1 MRILELTLVGY
12 TRLLLSGINVIHYTP
27 EQDCQLILGTN
38 GSGKSSLMRE
48 MSLLPANPSYFTKGG
63 SKRVKAEHAGSI
75 YEVSSTFSPKAEHR
89 FYKDGESLN
98 PGGTI
103 TVQREL
109 IKKYTGLDEEL
120 FSLLI
125 GSTLFTAMP
134 SLKRRDWIMRLSGND
149 LTYAMRVFTLLKN
162 KLRDAT
168 GVVKHYAKRLGE
180 EADKLP
186 SVDEITQM
194 QTICENTKE
203 LLTVLMLN
211 KERGLES
218 KKSISERI
226 KQQTAELERL
236 CKQIIKLEV
245 PTRATVAELDG
256 AISETKFSIS
266 ELRAGLDAYHKEYSK
281 YDELIKAMER
291 TDNCGIEELG
301 LKLKDIRTYLDE
313 LKHSLPENM
322 EDFNGYYKHR
332 SIEAAVPAIL
342 EIMNEIPDN
351 PDNKYSVPNLEK
363 LKNSIQESKS
373 TVDKLAVELAKA
385 LHALEHS
392 TNADDTNC
400 PKCGFRLK
408 TGLRH
413 STPEVITEVIKELE
427 AKANAAETIYSS
439 QLETLANGNIYQG
452 YMRRISTTINAHNAI
467 ESLWTGFRKV
477 WIEGGSKLAAI
488 YITKWIDYS
497 RSVEEY
503 VRKGKEYEE
512 LEYAYN
518 ALKAN
523 NMGSVK
529 KVADSVKEIEDLIVH
544 TGRAIKDKQT
554 ELTLLESERKI
565 LVGLNTNVAEVNR
578 LYASLKTELGSFAK
592 AIRDESINALISDN
606 QSTLASTEA
615 VFNKAKRATHLME
628 EIRIS
633 KEKAEYEHR
642 ALSLL
647 IQELSPTEGLI
658 ADQVNAFM
666 SCFVDSINSII
677 ASIWTYDLK
686 MMACGLDG
694 AELDYKF
701 PMLVGLSEK
710 PTPDVS
716 EGSTSQVDIV
726 NFAFK
731 LVTISFLELDNY
743 PLYLDELAPSLDEQ
757 HRLNI
762 IMFVKQFLEMR
773 KASQLFM
780 ISHYAVMHGSFSQT
794 DITVL
799 DANNIITLP
808 PKYNTHVK
816 FE

>member
-12 TRLLLSGINVIHYTP
+12 TRLLLSGIKVIHYTP

-48 MSLLPANPSYFTKGG
+48 MSLLPASPSNFTKNG
-63 SKRVKAEHAGSI
+63 SKRVKAEHNGSI
-75 YEVSSTFSPKAEHR
+75 YEVVSVFSPKVEHR

-103 TVQREL
+103 TVQKEL
-109 IKKYTGLDEEL
+109 VKKYTGLDEEL
-120 FSLLI
+120 FNLLI
-125 GSTLFTAMP
+125 GATLFTAMP
-134 SLKRRDWIMRLSGND
+134 PLKRRDWIMRLSGND

-162 KLRDAT
+162 KLRDTT

-186 SVDEITQM
+186 TPDEMAQM
-194 QTICENTKE
+194 ETICNDTKE
-203 LLTVLMLN
+203 LLTVLMVN
-211 KERGLES
+211 KERGIDT
-218 KKSISERI
+218 KKNISERI
-226 KQQTAELERL
+226 KQKTVEMERL

-245 PTRATVAELDG
+245 PTRASVSELDG
-256 AISETKFSIS
+256 AISEVRFSIS

-281 YDELIKAMER
+281 YDELIRAMER
-291 TDNCGIEELG
+291 TDNCGVEELG
-301 LKLKDIRTYLDE
+301 LKLKDIRDYL
-313 LKHSLPENM
+313 SQIRQQLPEDM
-322 EDFNGYYKHR
+322 DSFNGYYKHR
-332 SIEAAVPAIL
+332 AIEAAVPAIL
-342 EIMNEIPDN
+342 EIMEELPDN
-351 PDNKYSVPNLEK
+351 PDNKYSIPNLEK
-363 LKNSIQESKS
+363 LKLEIVTSKANL
-373 TVDKLAVELAKA
+373 DKLSTELNKAK
-385 LHALEHS
+385 HALEHS
-392 TNADDTNC
+392 EKEDDANC
-400 PKCGFRLK
+400 PKCGFRFK
-408 TGLRH
+408 PGLRH
-413 STPEVITEVIKELE
+413 SSPEDITSVIKELE
-427 AKANAAETIYSS
+427 KKADEAESIYNG
-439 QLETLANGNIYQG
+439 QLETLNNGNIYQG
-452 YMRRISTTINAHNAI
+452 YMKRISVTINNHSVL
-467 ESLWTGFRKV
+467 EPLWKRFRKIWV
-477 WIEGGSKLAAI
+477 EDGSKLAAI
-488 YITKWIDYS
+488 YIRSWTSFS
-497 RSVEEY
+497 RVTEEY
-503 VRKGKEYEE
+503 VRKEKELLE

-518 ALKAN
+518 ALCAN
-523 NMGSVK
+523 NTGNIN
-529 KVADSVKEIEDLIVH
+529 KVTQSIREIEELIVH
-544 TGRAIKDKQT
+544 TGKTIKDRQT
-554 ELTLLESERKI
+554 ELSLLESERKI
-565 LVGLNTNVAEVNR
+565 LVGLNANVLEVNK
-578 LYASLKTELGSFAK
+578 LYASLREELVLYAK
-592 AIRDESINALISDN
+592 AIRDESINLLISN
-606 QSTLASTEA
+606 GQSTLASTEE
-615 VFNKAKRATHLME
+615 VFNKAKRAAHLME
-628 EIRIS
+628 EIRVS
-633 KEKAEYEHR
+633 KEKAEQEHK

-686 MMACGLDG
+686 VMACGLDG

-731 LVTISFLELDNY
+731 LVAISFLELDNY

-808 PKYNTHVK
+808 PKYNTHVR